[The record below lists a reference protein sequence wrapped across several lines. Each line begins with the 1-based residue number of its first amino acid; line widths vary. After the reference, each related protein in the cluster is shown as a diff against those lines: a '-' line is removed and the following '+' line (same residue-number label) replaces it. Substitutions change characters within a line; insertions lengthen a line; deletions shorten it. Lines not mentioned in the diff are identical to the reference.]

1 MKTSPF
7 VTLSPRRSLL
17 AIGALMVAILPALES
32 GVWASTPE
40 AHPALLEDS
49 QHEED
54 MAYLLKEIGERAER
68 VLKAKGINW
77 KKVSRTFQAR
87 AKDVSSD
94 QELVDL
100 AAQLIAELHDGH
112 ARFTKVDVEM
122 DGFGEGPRAPC
133 GLNLYEHKGKW
144 HVLRAV
150 GDAKKAGVEAGWEV
164 VKIDGVK
171 AADWMEEAAARLTS
185 KRGFSTERA
194 SHWIVGTWGMNGPEG
209 ESCSFEFKDVKRKKK
224 KKTLSWRDKAGGD
237 RLYGPVVYP
246 EGLKPIG
253 KDVAYRKLESGMGYI
268 LAAKVPGDLH
278 EAFDEAIQGMGDIDG
293 LILDFRSNMG
303 GGYDRDAVLGRFV
316 PEGESF
322 GGEKSAGPN
331 PYTGQIVVLIDPAT
345 ISAAETI
352 VGELKEE
359 GRAYLI
365 GPGGTHGASGS
376 KHEVEVPSGKFAI
389 RFVIAS
395 NKQRF
400 NGGKGVEG
408 LGIEPDEIVEY
419 DPKLISA
426 GVDPCI
432 SRAEVLLKSAL
443 PKKAVT
449 YVPPK
454 G

>member
-1 MKTSPF
+1 MKSFPFLIAACLLPCPPAAPTPATPTAASKSAAPIDTTS
-7 VTLSPRRSLL
+7 
-17 AIGALMVAILPALES
+17 
-32 GVWASTPE
+32 
-40 AHPALLEDS
+40 
-49 QHEED
+49 HEKD
-54 MAYLLKEIGERAER
+54 VAYLLKEIGERAET
-68 VLKAKGINW
+68 VLKAKGIDW
-77 KKVSRTFQAR
+77 KKVSKDFTAR
-87 AKDVSSD
+87 AKDVKTD

-100 AAQLIAELHDGH
+100 ASKLMAELHDGH
-112 ARFTKVDVEM
+112 ASFTKVEVDM
-122 DGFGEGPRAPC
+122 KGFGDGPRAPC
-133 GLNLYEHKGKW
+133 GLNVYEYKGKW
-144 HVLRAV
+144 YVLRAV
-150 GDAKKAGVEAGWEV
+150 GDAAKAGIEAGWEV
-164 VKIDGVK
+164 VKIDDQK
-171 AADWMEEAAARLTS
+171 AGDWMTGAEARLTARDS
-185 KRGFSTERA
+185 FSTERA

-209 ESCSFEFKDVKRKKK
+209 ESVSFEFKDARRKKK
-224 KKTLSWRDKAGGD
+224 KKTLNWREKAGGD

-246 EGLKPIG
+246 EGLKPVG
-253 KDVAYRKLESGMGYI
+253 KDLAYAKLESGAGYI

-278 EAFDEAIQGMGDIDG
+278 EALDEAIRGLGEIDG

-316 PEGESF
+316 PRGQTF
-322 GGEKSAGPN
+322 GGEPSAGPN

-376 KHEVEVPSGKFAI
+376 KDEVMVPSGKFAI
-389 RFVIAS
+389 RFVVRS

-408 LGIEPDEIVEY
+408 LGIDPDEVVEY
-419 DPKLISA
+419 DPKLIA
-426 GVDPCI
+426 EGVDPCI
-432 SRAEVLLKSAL
+432 ARAEELLESPL

-454 G
+454 D